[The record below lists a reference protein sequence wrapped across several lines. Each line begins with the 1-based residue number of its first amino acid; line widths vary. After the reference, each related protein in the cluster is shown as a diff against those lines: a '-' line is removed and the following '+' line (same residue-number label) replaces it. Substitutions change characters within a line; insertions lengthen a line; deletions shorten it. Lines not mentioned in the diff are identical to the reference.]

1 MALLSFIISNAILV
15 TQALTG
21 MTPGTLENEEI
32 SNYLNRPGVQS
43 LTITAEAPQN
53 VHRDDITVN
62 VTPRL
67 QMAILRPQNAVQSL
81 PASNSALVNSAL
93 KYLGMNW
100 DCTALVEQALRDL
113 GYQVADL
120 GPMQFGQFGTVFY
133 DPSQV
138 QPGDIMMRG
147 GHVAIY
153 AGDGYSVQGG
163 FGFGGVVYNQWEGP
177 YNYSA
182 FVRVG

>member
-1 MALLSFIISNAILV
+1 MLSFIISNALIVANAAMGFSPVSPAQQAADLQYSKNAAQAQQLQITGSPQIVSRDAV
-15 TQALTG
+15 TVELAATTQT
-21 MTPGTLENEEI
+21 MV
-32 SNYLNRPGVQS
+32 S
-43 LTITAEAPQN
+43 
-53 VHRDDITVN
+53 
-62 VTPRL
+62 
-67 QMAILRPQNAVQSL
+67 RPQIGSQSL
-81 PASNSALVNSAL
+81 PASNSALVNSAI
-93 KYLGMNW
+93 KYIGMGW

-113 GYQVADL
+113 GYQVPDL

-138 QPGDIMMRG
+138 QAGDIMMRG

-177 YNYSA
+177 HNYSA
-182 FVRVG
+182 FVRIG

>member
-1 MALLSFIISNAILV
+1 MLSFIISNALIVANAAMGVSPV
-15 TQALTG
+15 TPAQPTADLQYSKSIAQAQ
-21 MTPGTLENEEI
+21 E
-32 SNYLNRPGVQS
+32 
-43 LTITAEAPQN
+43 LTITGSPQVVSRDAVTIELAPTTQTR
-53 VHRDDITVN
+53 VSRSQIVS
-62 VTPRL
+62 
-67 QMAILRPQNAVQSL
+67 QSL
-81 PASNSALVNSAL
+81 PASNSSVANSAF
-93 KYLGMNW
+93 KYIGSGM

-113 GYQVADL
+113 GYEVADL

-138 QPGDIMMRG
+138 QAGDIMMRG

-177 YNYSA
+177 SNYAA
-182 FVRVG
+182 FVRIG

>member
-1 MALLSFIISNAILV
+1 MLSFIISNAILV
-15 TQALTG
+15 SQALTG
-21 MTPGTLENEEI
+21 MTPATLESRVNLDYI
-32 SNYLNRPGVQS
+32 NQRDAQS
-43 LTITAEAPQN
+43 LVVTTEASQDAT
-53 VHRDDITVN
+53 RDDITIN
-62 VTPRL
+62 YTPVT
-67 QMAILRPQNAVQSL
+67 QAAVTRSQIVTQSL

-93 KYLGMNW
+93 KYLGYNW

-113 GYQVADL
+113 GYQVSDL
-120 GPMQFGQFGTVFY
+120 APMQFGQFGTVFY

-182 FVRVG
+182 FVRLG

>member
-1 MALLSFIISNAILV
+1 MLSFIISNAILA

-21 MTPGTLENEEI
+21 MTPATLESREI
-32 SNYLNRPGVQS
+32 SEYLNQGNLQ
-43 LTITAEAPQN
+43 TITVTAEAPQDAS
-53 VHRDDITVN
+53 RDDITVN
-62 VTPRL
+62 VQQVTQVAFSRS
-67 QMAILRPQNAVQSL
+67 QIVTQSL
-81 PASNSALVNSAL
+81 PASNSALVNSAM
-93 KYLGMNW
+93 KYIGMGW
-100 DCTALVEQALRDL
+100 DCTALVEQALRDI

-120 GPMQFGQFGTVFY
+120 GPMQFAQFGTVFY

-138 QPGDIMMRG
+138 QAGDIMMRG

-177 YNYSA
+177 QNYSA
-182 FVRVG
+182 FVRLG